1 MVPLWLFDLFP
12 DDVRQHGV
20 PDLSGRC
27 WCCVP
32 AGVVKILQE
41 QDGLEDVE
49 FTNDTSLT
57 DLGLDSLAIVEATMA
72 CEDEFGIEFDVDEA
86 PETVGDLVD
95 MIDSLL

>member
-1 MVPLWLFDLFP
+1 MAEESTFE
-12 DDVRQHGV
+12 R
-20 PDLSGRC
+20 
-27 WCCVP
+27 
-32 AGVVKILQE
+32 VVKILQE

-49 FTNDTSLT
+49 FTNDTSLA

-86 PETVGDLVD
+86 PETVGDLAD